1 MNKKGILIILSGFSG
16 VGKEP
21 LSDVFFPITIITHF
35 PFPQQHENLVKEK
48 KMGCHIFSRAKKS
61 LNR

>member
-16 VGKEP
+16 VGKG
-21 LSDVFFPITIITHF
+21 TIITHF
-35 PFPQQHENLVKEK
+35 PFPQQHENHVKEK
-48 KMGCHIFSRAKKS
+48 KTGCRIFSRAKKS

>member
-16 VGKEP
+16 VGKGTVVRRL
-21 LSDVFFPITIITHF
+21 LSDSIITHF
-35 PFPQQHENLVKEK
+35 PFPQQHENLVKEM